1 MATVQ
6 ESIEVDVPLSQA
18 YNQWTQFE
26 DFPHFMSGVD
36 SVTQLDDTTV
46 HFKTSIAGV
55 KREYDAR
62 ISVQEPDQRVTWES
76 LDEPR
81 NAGTVWFEPIDVTRT
96 KVSVELSWEPDT
108 AAEKVG
114 AAVGLDSRQ
123 VASDLKKFKTYIEER
138 GTETG
143 AWRGRV
149 DDGATVG
156 TETGIGTGT
165 GAGTGM
171 GTGTGA
177 VSADART
184 AVPLEEEADYGAAP
198 NLGRVDTDPD
208 MATESPLRQDPER

>member
-123 VASDLKKFKTYIEER
+123 VGSDLKKFKTFIEER

-149 DDGATVG
+149 DDGAAVG
-156 TETGIGTGT
+156 TETGTGTGT
-165 GAGTGM
+165 GA
-171 GTGTGA
+171 GTGA

-208 MATESPLRQDPER
+208 MATEPPLRQDPGR

>member
-1 MATVQ
+1 
-6 ESIEVDVPLSQA
+6 
-18 YNQWTQFE
+18 
-26 DFPHFMSGVD
+26 
-36 SVTQLDDTTV
+36 
-46 HFKTSIAGV
+46 
-55 KREYDAR
+55 
-62 ISVQEPDQRVTWES
+62 

-184 AVPLEEEADYGAAP
+184 AVPLEEEAGYGAAP